1 MTSDCN
7 TKDSVLSYVGVKL
20 DVTKDMVC
28 VPGQSRFASIAYD
41 QMVDLLDDLG
51 FSVEHDADGKH
62 VVSKGWW
69 S

>member
-1 MTSDCN
+1 MTSDCD

-20 DVTKDMVC
+20 DVLKDMTC
-28 VPGQSRFASIAYD
+28 VSGQSRFASIAYD
-41 QMVDLLDDLG
+41 QMTDLLDDLS